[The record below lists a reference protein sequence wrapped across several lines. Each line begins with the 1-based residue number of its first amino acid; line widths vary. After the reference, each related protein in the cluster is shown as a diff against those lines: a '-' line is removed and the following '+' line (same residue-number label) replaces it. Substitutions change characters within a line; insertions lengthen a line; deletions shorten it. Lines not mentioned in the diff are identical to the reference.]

1 MILDLFMELISGLYR
16 MIIEAVFSPFREA
29 LNLFTSTP
37 EKLAEF
43 QFINIIFGK
52 FRVVGFALWILI
64 IGWQVFKIFFS
75 YLGFECE
82 DPLKV
87 AGRAIIF
94 GFLIYYSKD
103 LIYVILEIF
112 KNAVNLVWQAWG
124 MGDAAD
130 GFAAL
135 INAITGFIFNTTGV
149 LTFVQMI
156 LVLYMI
162 YKFIRL
168 AFRFAERLIL
178 CALLIM
184 TSPLAFAAG
193 TSSATGGFLSGWIK
207 LFAGNLVMQLVQI
220 AMFISIVTYM
230 GTRGGITDIY
240 GFVIIIAMIKILD
253 KLEDIMRDVSVH
265 VGVSRDMGSAMR
277 SLITAAHSTRFV
289 VSTIRNISG

>member
-1 MILDLFMELISGLYR
+1 MILDLFMELISGLYK
-16 MIIEAVFSPFREA
+16 MLIEAIFSPFKDM
-29 LNLFTSTP
+29 LNLFISTP

-43 QFINIIFGK
+43 QFINIIFDK
-52 FRVVGFALWILI
+52 FRVVGFAIWILV
-64 IGWQVFKIFFS
+64 IGWQVFKIFFA

-82 DPLKV
+82 EPLKV
-87 AGRAIIF
+87 AGRAIVF
-94 GFLIYYSKD
+94 GFLIFYSKD

-112 KNAVNLVWQAWG
+112 KNTVNIIWQAWG

-130 GFAAL
+130 GSTAL
-135 INAITGFIFNTTGV
+135 ANAITGFIFNATGV
-149 LTFVQMI
+149 LSIIQMI

-193 TSSATGGFLSGWIK
+193 TSSATGGFLSGWVK
-207 LFAGNLVMQLVQI
+207 LFVGNLVMQLIQI
-220 AMFISIVTYM
+220 AMFISIVIYM
-230 GTRGGITDIY
+230 GTRGGISDIY
-240 GFVIIIAMIKILD
+240 GFIIIIAMIKILD
-253 KLEDIMRDVSVH
+253 KLEDIMRDVAVH

-277 SLITAAHSTRFV
+277 NLTTAAQSTKLV
-289 VSTIRNISG
+289 VNTIRNISG

>member
-1 MILDLFMELISGLYR
+1 MILDLFMELISGLYKL
-16 MIIEAVFSPFREA
+16 IVEAVFSPFKDA
-29 LNLFTSTP
+29 LNLFISTP

-43 QFINIIFGK
+43 QFVDLIFEK
-52 FRVVGFALWILI
+52 IRVVGFALWILI

-82 DPLKV
+82 EPLKV
-87 AGRAIIF
+87 VGRAIIF
-94 GFLIYYSKD
+94 GFFIYYSKD
-103 LIYVILEIF
+103 LIYVILGIF
-112 KNAVNLVWQAWG
+112 KNTVNFVWEVWG
-124 MGDAAD
+124 TGNAAD
-130 GFAAL
+130 GSTAFA
-135 INAITGFIFNTTGV
+135 NAITGFIFNTTGA
-149 LTFVQMI
+149 LTLVQMV

-168 AFRFAERLIL
+168 ALRFAERLIL

-193 TSSATGGFLSGWIK
+193 VSSNTSGFLSGWVK
-207 LFAGNLVMQLVQI
+207 LFAGNLVIQLIQI
-220 AMFISIVTYM
+220 SMFISIVIFI

-277 SLITAAHSTRFV
+277 SLTTAAQSTKLV
-289 VSTIRNISG
+289 INTIRNISG